1 MNGRLNSLVQSVNR
15 KWSLLLSISFGIFL
29 FILFF
34 QPFPLDGF
42 DFNNRLLFVAGFAGI
57 VFIVS
62 FLLTSACFW
71 LDKKNPG
78 NNNEHGSVYYPFGF
92 LIMALCSVAFAF
104 YLRYVGSVGITFFI
118 MFKIVLISLVPPV
131 VLRLFDI
138 YRELL
143 QQNKSLISERKMIQK
158 QIERYEEDNLN
169 KTVEFISET
178 SGENLTLLVSEVVFI
193 QSADNYVEI
202 AYIERDEIRKKLIR
216 NTMKNMELRIK
227 QYSNFIRCHRTC
239 IINTHYI
246 EKLHQDYSSHWISL
260 KGYSEKIPV
269 SRQYLL
275 KLKEAL

>member
-1 MNGRLNSLVQSVNR
+1 MNDRLNSMVQSVNR
-15 KWSLLLSISFGIFL
+15 KLSLLLSISFGIFL